1 MAVSLSQTEMK
12 ALNRCPNTAPAV
24 LPATQHNYHT
34 DCCLDG
40 SSSHCCP
47 VRFLLKALLS
57 EILEDNIA
65 VILRIKERTKSFPL
79 SPHRLKDSLSVF
91 SSFQVHLF
99 CDQISGSCRAQ
110 VLASAAT
117 FFLQLHF
124 MLNVSWKEKK
134 KQILFKCICFDHSWH

>member
-12 ALNRCPNTAPAV
+12 ALNRCPDTAPAV

>member
-65 VILRIKERTKSFPL
+65 VILRIKERRKSFPL
-79 SPHRLKDSLSVF
+79 SPHRLKDSL
-91 SSFQVHLF
+91 
-99 CDQISGSCRAQ
+99 C
-110 VLASAAT
+110 SAA
-117 FFLQLHF
+117 FRFICSVIRFRVYVEHRFWPLLQLF
-124 MLNVSWKEKK
+124 SYSC
-134 KQILFKCICFDHSWH
+134 ILC